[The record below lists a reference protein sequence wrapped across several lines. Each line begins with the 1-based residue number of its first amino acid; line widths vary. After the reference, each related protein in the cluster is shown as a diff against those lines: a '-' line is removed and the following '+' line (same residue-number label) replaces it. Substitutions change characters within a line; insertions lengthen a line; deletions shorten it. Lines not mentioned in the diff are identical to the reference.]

1 MVLVQILAEY
11 DYEKDSYD
19 RIQIDTGGNVDEVL
33 TNSHL
38 LIPFYR
44 WEVVGISGER
54 SFIDGTPVIR
64 VTIQPGKYRPQVMKP
79 PRKAE
84 NRWKPSRNAGF
95 SFAFQLYAI

>member
-11 DYEKDSYD
+11 DYEKENYD

-54 SFIDGTPVIR
+54 SFMDGTPVIR
-64 VTIQPGKYRPQVMKP
+64 VMIEPGKGRPQVMKP
-79 PRKAE
+79 LKAE

-95 SFAFQLYAI
+95 SFIFQRCAI

>member
-1 MVLVQILAEY
+1 MMLVQILAEY

-44 WEVVGISGER
+44 WEVIGISGER
-54 SFIDGTPVIR
+54 SFVDGTPVIR
-64 VTIQPGKYRPQVMKP
+64 VMIEPGKCKPQVMKP
-79 PRKAE
+79 PKAE

-95 SFAFQLYAI
+95 SFIFQRCAI